1 LIPYDFKDIPHNIW
15 LKALKLSRGDVK
27 TAKKAARLLDPET
40 MPVIEEGERM
50 LGATATLRCLLQGG
64 LHVLLSRIE
73 EKRVGPL
80 KGKKRKRT
88 MFTAKSLPQRNPG
101 IISAP
106 ATSDTGL
113 LLKSRI
119 GRESW
124 LGLCGD
130 DRVIWMVDGE
140 RIPNEVVAEETLRLA
155 SKEGIELPYDGTVA
169 FLKELIAKARAE
181 RRISLTQGLEEIRK
195 VSLPFPQ
202 PSAILVR
209 ELGAASDTSYD

>member
-1 LIPYDFKDIPHNIW
+1 LIPYDFKNIPHNIW

-40 MPVIEEGERM
+40 LPVIEEGERM
-50 LGATATLRCLLQGG
+50 LGATATLRCFLQGG

-73 EKRVGPL
+73 EKRFGPL
-80 KGKKRKRT
+80 KGKRRKRT
-88 MFTAKSLPQRNPG
+88 ILTAKSSPQRNLG
-101 IISAP
+101 IISVST
-106 ATSDTGL
+106 TSDTGL

-140 RIPNEVVAEETLRLA
+140 RIPNEVIAEETLRLA
-155 SKEGIELPYDGTVA
+155 SKEGIELPHDGTVA

-181 RRISLTQGLEEIRK
+181 RRISLTQGLEEIHK

-202 PSAILVR
+202 PSAMSGR
-209 ELGAASDTSYD
+209 DLGTASGTSYD